1 MFLALRELQHAK
13 LRYLLIGFIMVL
25 IAWLVLFVTG
35 LAQGLSSDNASSI
48 QNMKADYLV
57 LQEESDHRINRS
69 ILTEELWTEVRS
81 HPGGNKATPLG
92 VHMNTLTKEGST
104 AKFDAA
110 FFAIDVE
117 SMLAPKVVEG

>member
-1 MFLALRELQHAK
+1 MFLALRELRHAK

-110 FFAIDVE
+110 FLPSTWRAC
-117 SMLAPKVVEG
+117 